1 MKIELGTPRIRP
13 QIAFKMDQKSQI
25 FQKLFSK
32 KMLDENIENRLL
44 QSFTNVIAGIQ
55 KNLNQIGALTAE
67 IIELEIFRKS
77 RAPECVFSLD
87 LLKEPYC
94 KFNENTHSGARLFL
108 KITSSIISAVN
119 DLIWL

>member
-1 MKIELGTPRIRP
+1 MRKSSSGPPRIRP

-77 RAPECVFSLD
+77 RVPECVFSLN
-87 LLKEPYC
+87 LQ
-94 KFNENTHSGARLFL
+94 
-108 KITSSIISAVN
+108 
-119 DLIWL
+119 

>member
-55 KNLNQIGALTAE
+55 KKFNQIGSLTAE
-67 IIELEIFRKS
+67 IIELNQKKLRQKMRIL
-77 RAPECVFSLD
+77 VD
-87 LLKEPYC
+87 L
-94 KFNENTHSGARLFL
+94 
-108 KITSSIISAVN
+108 
-119 DLIWL
+119 